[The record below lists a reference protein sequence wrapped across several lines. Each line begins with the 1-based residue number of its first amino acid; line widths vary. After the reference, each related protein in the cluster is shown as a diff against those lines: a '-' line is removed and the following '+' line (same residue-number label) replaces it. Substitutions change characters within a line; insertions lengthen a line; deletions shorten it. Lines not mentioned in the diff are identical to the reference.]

1 MNTIVSIRNFIATAK
16 KYDGYL
22 EKSSNKNLDSL
33 TGNAGLNNYTRFGR
47 DYDKI
52 MGTHLNGQSWCAMF
66 VSMVA
71 VECFGVAKAKQ
82 LLGGNLFAYTPA
94 GATMLGAKARKPI
107 VGDLVFFY
115 SIKMGR
121 ISHVGIV
128 TDVDKNYFYTIE
140 GNTSGDPGVVRN
152 GGAVNQKRYPLN
164 YSAARFGTPKW
175 DKVNK
180 TISVVDKVKEAATK
194 KSTSVKNP
202 YKLTQTVVK
211 YGDIGQSVKFV
222 QWELNQ
228 WKADLRVDGD
238 FRSDTLYW
246 VKKFQSAHKIKPD
259 GIVNSQTIL
268 AFSKLK

>member
-128 TDVDKNYFYTIE
+128 TDVGKNYFYTIE
-140 GNTSGDPGVVRN
+140 GNTSGDPGVIRN

-175 DKVNK
+175 DKLTSK
-180 TISVVDKVKEAATK
+180 TNIVDKVKAKVTAKSAAA
-194 KSTSVKNP
+194 KNP
-202 YKLTQTVVK
+202 YASPSTTLKV
-211 YGDIGQSVKFV
+211 GSRGQSVKWL

-238 FRSDTLYW
+238 FGSNTDSW
-246 VKKFQSAHKIKPD
+246 VRKFQTTYKLKVN
-259 GIVNSQTIL
+259 GIVDSKTIS
-268 AFSKLK
+268 ALKKN

>member
-1 MNTIVSIRNFIATAK
+1 MNTNEAIVKFIATAK

-22 EKSSNKNLDSL
+22 EKASNKNLDSL
-33 TGNAGLNNYTRFGR
+33 TANAGLNNYTRFGR
-47 DYDKI
+47 DYDKV

-71 VECFGVAKAKQ
+71 TECFGLASAKQ

-94 GATMLGAKARKPI
+94 GATMLGAKARKP
-107 VGDLVFFY
+107 VTGDLVFFY

-128 TDVDKNYFYTIE
+128 TNVDSNYFYTIE

-164 YSAARFGTPKW
+164 YSAARFGTPRW
-175 DKVNK
+175 NKVASK
-180 TISVVDKVKEAATK
+180 VTVLDKVKAKVTKKTAAT
-194 KSTSVKNP
+194 TNP
-202 YKLTQTVVK
+202 YKLSVLK
-211 YGDIGQSVKFV
+211 IKLGDKGQSVKWL

-238 FRSDTLYW
+238 FGSNTFKWTEKYQKAKGLKVTGIADSITITSL
-246 VKKFQSAHKIKPD
+246 KK
-259 GIVNSQTIL
+259 N
-268 AFSKLK
+268 